1 MKNKRVHNH
10 PLKSF
15 LARIILLW
23 LAMLCLPFAGIQA
36 QNIPAVT
43 LGPKIGINSSVLY
56 TDINYYKESE
66 TLGYKGG
73 LFFRFGNRNRVY
85 LQPEAYFDLK
95 GGTFS
100 YDIGET
106 DPFTPSLKSVK
117 DAKLTVKLQ
126 TVDVPL
132 LVGLKVLDLFGFNFR
147 VMAGPVAS
155 YVIEEDVSLFAGGE
169 DQSFRLPDKLFADAI
184 WSMQAGGGMDIMM
197 FTVDFRYEFGINN
210 ISNVNTAVT
219 RTYLY
224 NLSVGLKLL

>member
-1 MKNKRVHNH
+1 MHFPLLPGVVLLMAFGLFARVET
-10 PLKSF
+10 L
-15 LARIILLW
+15 
-23 LAMLCLPFAGIQA
+23 QA

-43 LGPKIGINSSVLY
+43 LGPKLGINSSVLY

-66 TLGYKGG
+66 ALGYKGG
-73 LFFRFGNRNRVY
+73 LFFRFANRSRVY

-95 GGTFS
+95 GGNFS

-106 DPFTPSLKSVK
+106 DPYTPSLKSLK
-117 DAKLTVKLQ
+117 DARLTVRLQ
-126 TVDVPL
+126 TVDFPL

-155 YVIEEDVSLFAGGE
+155 YIIEEDVSLTAGGE
-169 DQSFRLPDKLFADAI
+169 DQTFRLPDKLYADAI
-184 WSMQAGGGMDIMM
+184 WSMQAGGGMDIMR

-210 ISNVNTAVT
+210 ISNVSTAVT